1 MTRAYILA
9 NSADPDE
16 MAYNEPSHLDLHCLP
31 VCVCVFVCVFYLFV
45 YLFVY
50 LFLTMIPI

>member
-16 MAYNEPSHLDLHCLP
+16 MAHNEPSRLDLHCLP

-45 YLFVY
+45 YLF
-50 LFLTMIPI
+50 LTMIPI